1 MIAQSNMSEK
11 SVRLS
16 CLNQT
21 RLSDKPQFSSYRVT
35 EYICIVVAYFIE
47 QPRLN

>member
-1 MIAQSNMSEK
+1 MIAQSNTSEE

-21 RLSDKPQFSSYRVT
+21 GLSNKRQFFN
-35 EYICIVVAYFIE
+35 IM
-47 QPRLN
+47 

>member
-1 MIAQSNMSEK
+1 MIAQSNTPEE

-21 RLSDKPQFSSYRVT
+21 RFSDKRQLSYHRVT
-35 EYICIVVAYFIE
+35 QYLCIFVDHFIE
-47 QPRLN
+47 QP